1 MKNLQIHPVITSTSN
16 PKVKHL
22 LSLDKSRERKKL
34 GVFVIEG
41 LKELKLAKSNGYE
54 VEAVYYSV
62 DLIEEKI
69 LLQLGFHK
77 NHLYPIGQNVFDKIA
92 YRETTGGV
100 IGIAKQGTHEL
111 ADIELKDNP
120 LLLILERLEKP
131 GNLGAIL
138 RTADAAGV
146 DAIIICDPQTDLYNP
161 NVVRSSVGCVFT
173 NQIAVATSEESI
185 SWLKKNQ
192 IKIFCTYLEGSI
204 PYTSASYQSACAIV
218 MGSEAFGLTDEWIK
232 NADANIIIPMNGQI
246 DSMNVSVAAAIVVF
260 EAVRQR
266 GIR

>member
-1 MKNLQIHPVITSTSN
+1 MHPVITSNSN
-16 PKVKHL
+16 PKIKHL
-22 LSLDKSRERKKL
+22 LSLDKPRERKKL
-34 GVFVIEG
+34 NLFVVEG
-41 LKELKLAKSNGYE
+41 LKELKLAKKNGYE
-54 VEAVYYSV
+54 IESV
-62 DLIEEKI
+62 FYATNLMDEKT
-69 LLQLGFHK
+69 LLQFGFQK
-77 NHLYPIGQNVFDKIA
+77 FQLWPVGQNVFEKIA

-100 IGIAKQGTHEL
+100 IGVVRQASHQL
-111 ADIELKDNP
+111 ADLKLKKNP
-120 LLLILERLEKP
+120 LLLVLERLEKP
-131 GNLGAIL
+131 GNLGALL

-146 DAIIICDPQTDLYNP
+146 DAVIVCDAQTDLHNP

-173 NQIAVATSEESI
+173 NQIAVASSEETI
-185 SWLKKNQ
+185 FWLKKNQ

-204 PYTSASYQSACAIV
+204 PYTQAPFNSPCAIV

-266 GIR
+266 SSNS

>member
-1 MKNLQIHPVITSTSN
+1 MHPVISSTSN
-16 PKVKHL
+16 PKIKHL

-34 GVFVIEG
+34 GLFVIEG
-41 LKELKLAKSNGYE
+41 LKELNLARNNGYE
-54 VEAVYYSV
+54 IEAVYYSI
-62 DLIEEKI
+62 DLVEEKM
-69 LLQLGFHK
+69 LLQSGFYK
-77 NHLYPIGQNVFDKIA
+77 NQLHPISQNVFEKIA

-100 IGIAKQGTHEL
+100 IGIAKQGTHRL
-111 ADIELKDNP
+111 ADLKLKHNP

-131 GNLGAIL
+131 GNLGAVL

-146 DAIIICDPQTDLYNP
+146 DAVIVCDPQTDLHNP

-173 NQIAVATSEESI
+173 NQVAVATSEETI
-185 SWLKKNQ
+185 LWLKKNQ

-204 PYTSASYQSACAIV
+204 PYTKASYQSACAIV
-218 MGSEAFGLTDEWIK
+218 MGSEAFGLTEGWIK

-260 EAVRQR
+260 EVVRQR
-266 GIR
+266 GVK